1 MEAAIITIGDEILIG
16 QIIDSN
22 SAFIA
27 ESLSLIG
34 VEILEIRS
42 ISDKRESIHSTLR
55 DFEGKV
61 ELVILTGGLGPTRD
75 DITKG
80 SLAEYFNSQLVEN
93 QEVLDHIQALFR
105 LRGFT
110 LNEINRKQA
119 LIPENCTPLRNV
131 NGTAPGMWFERT
143 GTIFISL
150 PGVPYEMK
158 EIVSSEIIPKIA
170 ARLNGSV
177 VVHKTIMTQGIPE
190 SMLAAR
196 IKDWELG
203 LPGNLKLA
211 YLPRPGIVRLRL
223 TAKGINRSELEE
235 KIEMEI
241 EELTKIIPDDIFGFN
256 DESLEEVIG
265 KLLAKANRS
274 LAIAESCTGGNLAYL
289 ITSVPGSSLY
299 FKGGCVAYSN
309 DIKIRELDVP
319 QELIEAHGAV
329 SKEVVEAMALNIS
342 RRYGSDYGLATSG
355 IAGPGGGTRE
365 KPVGTVWIAISKG
378 NKVISQPY
386 NFGENRL
393 RTVERA
399 SYTALSLLRKLILD
413 IL

>member
-1 MEAAIITIGDEILIG
+1 MKAAIITIGDEILIG

-34 VEILEIRS
+34 LQIHEIRS
-42 ISDKRESIHSTLR
+42 ISDNRESIHSTLK
-55 DFEGKV
+55 DFEGRV
-61 ELVILTGGLGPTRD
+61 DLVILTGGLGPTRD

-80 SLAEYFNSQLVEN
+80 SLAEYFNCQLVESK
-93 QEVLDHIQALFR
+93 EVLDHIQKLFR
-105 LRGFT
+105 LRGFV

-119 LIPENCTPLRNV
+119 LIPEYCTPLRNI
-131 NGTAPGMWFERT
+131 NGTAPGMWFERN
-143 GTIFISL
+143 GTIFVSL

-158 EIVSSEIIPKIA
+158 EIVSSEIVPRII

-223 TAKGINRSELEE
+223 TATGSSRIALE
-235 KIEMEI
+235 KSIQHEI
-241 EELTKIIPDDIFGFN
+241 DGLKSIIPEDIFGFD
-256 DESLEEVIG
+256 DESLQEVIG
-265 KLLAKANRS
+265 KLLTANSES

-289 ITSVPGSSLY
+289 ITSVPGSSAY
-299 FKGGCVAYSN
+299 FKGASVAYSN

-319 QELIEAHGAV
+319 EHLIQQYGAV
-329 SKEVVEAMALNIS
+329 SKEVVEAMALNIGK
-342 RRYGSDYGLATSG
+342 RYMTEYGLATSG
-355 IAGPGGGTRE
+355 VAGPGGGTPE
-365 KPVGTVWIAISKG
+365 KPVGTVWIAVSRG
-378 NKVISQPY
+378 ERVISHKY

-399 SYTALSLLRKLILD
+399 SYTALNLLRKLILD